1 MRWWHLR
8 YICIHQHVIDEL
20 TSNLYTQLKEVADWL
35 LQHVSDLE
43 NKEYEA
49 LLYLE
54 VANAYLQYHRG
65 EKASEILDTLCQ
77 HLEVKLIVAGLLG
90 VRTKFQQKPL
100 PQLCLK
106 VEQTKE
112 QQLPKAVETNGGSDL
127 PKLLLHEDDTRLER
141 IRFIEEKDNDI
152 MTLPSVLQA
161 LVLSKVYV
169 FKRSLRYECIS

>member
-1 MRWWHLR
+1 M
-8 YICIHQHVIDEL
+8 HQHCLDDL
-20 TSNLYTQLKEVADWL
+20 TSNLWHLVKNEADWL
-35 LQHVSDLE
+35 LKHVADLE

-65 EKASEILDTLCQ
+65 EKSNEILSALCD
-77 HLEVKLIVAGLLG
+77 HLKVQLNVEGLLG

-106 VEQTKE
+106 VEQLE
-112 QQLPKAVETNGGSDL
+112 DNLLPAAKYTNGCIEI
-127 PKLLLHEDDTRLER
+127 PKLLLLEDDTRLER
-141 IRFIEEKDNDI
+141 IRFIELKDNEV

-161 LVLSKVYV
+161 LVLAKV
-169 FKRSLRYECIS
+169 